1 MSGKAN
7 VVDGNRRVRARDRGG
22 RAVPA
27 PEANAELQANLD
39 VCLADLPV
47 FYFFALNALRL
58 HLLIPIFE
66 TLLGCALVFLL
77 WPSGCAMPLSG
88 CSPGSVFGLGGC
100 V

>member
-47 FYFFALNALRL
+47 FS
-58 HLLIPIFE
+58 
-66 TLLGCALVFLL
+66 FLKK
-77 WPSGCAMPLSG
+77 
-88 CSPGSVFGLGGC
+88 
-100 V
+100 